1 MAKKRDYK
9 AEYRRRIA
17 NAEKRGL
24 TRSQARGHPRP
35 GEKGLKPS
43 PRQDTEQPLEA
54 AFKMLREVGSQK
66 KAAKAHRISVDRL
79 RRYVRQNALAEWTG
93 RHWHFTDTR
102 PRQMQVISGGEISVL
117 TLKGFE
123 EASLNGR
130 HLAAVKSFLS
140 SNDIELLKPFVGQS
154 VTGAKG
160 KRYPLET
167 NPNTLHRLA
176 AAGTEVFHEV
186 YRLVF

>member
-1 MAKKRDYK
+1 MARKRDYK

-17 NAEKRGL
+17 NAKKRGL

-35 GEKGLKPS
+35 GEKGLRS
-43 PRQDTEQPLEA
+43 SSLQDARHLEA
-54 AFKMLREVGSQK
+54 AFKVLREVGNQK

-79 RRYVRQNALAEWTG
+79 RRYVRENALAEWMG
-93 RHWHFTDTR
+93 QQWHFTDMR
-102 PRQMQVISGGEISVL
+102 PRQMQVISGGEIFVL

-140 SNDIELLKPFVGQS
+140 SNDIELLKPFVGLS
-154 VTGAKG
+154 VTDAKG